1 MSILWPGLVWRDQWK
16 SVYRIRGQE
25 SDTGEMLCCPTA
37 PHCKPCCNGTTRTR
51 RALRPCRFQY
61 PMCHYLAIERSK
73 SSPLTPPLEH
83 CTRNSRDQCSHTS
96 GLYSL
101 SNLMRPGLP
110 GSADINNSACISHL
124 GMDLPALRQIIAS
137 SLHSLLLFVSAA
149 FSNLPACVFGAVP

>member
-73 SSPLTPPLEH
+73 SSPLTPLWSIVHEPFGTNAATLLL
-83 CTRNSRDQCSHTS
+83 
-96 GLYSL
+96 GALFVVK
-101 SNLMRPGLP
+101 LP